1 MATKHWTD
9 LTSGTTGLIRRTRRD
24 RRACFQTAR
33 SINELIETVNLTP
46 VRKILVGKCLST
58 YLRQTCFRCRASA
71 SEKTAFSLQKWL
83 KTYLRNTPRFFFFKK
98 KKISKSQTEN
108 IYITPGILPI
118 ILSGFL
124 VSLVVELKIR
134 LKS

>member
-1 MATKHWTD
+1 MATKRWTD
-9 LTSGTTGLIRRTRRD
+9 LTSGATGLIRRARRD

-33 SINELIETVNLTP
+33 SINELIETVNQTP
-46 VRKILVGKCLST
+46 VRKILVGKCLSA

-71 SEKTAFSLQKWL
+71 SEKTAFSLQKRL
-83 KTYLRNTPRFFFFKK
+83 KTHLRNTPRFFEKK
-98 KKISKSQTEN
+98 KYISTSRTEN
-108 IYITPGILPI
+108 IYIMPGILPI
-118 ILSGFL
+118 ISGGSL